1 MEEKYSIGIIV
12 DRTGSV
18 ITEKKMLE
26 ASINIIIEALYNNY
40 PLSLEKKIIITYLG
54 EEDLLLQVQNN
65 KDFNLNI
72 TKLKRDLKKESIFEL
87 FEKIAIEKGNKKIF
101 LFSDGYLIE
110 ENNWE
115 KFIISLKSKKEFNE
129 IEKIAIGI
137 GEGFNETILKKFSSI
152 EKVFQYRDVYNLV

>member
-18 ITEKKMLE
+18 IAEKKMLE

-54 EEDLLLQVQNN
+54 EEDLLLQVQDN